1 MNDLIWHR
9 FVTLSAPFFQFPPPY
24 IFFVYVAKIS
34 SKLGTMSKVCSRQI
48 FPSSHTTYI
57 VKRNRKD
64 QCDIPLCNGY
74 LWNLQ
79 NLLLE
84 LSLGHLTFLDNIPYQ
99 RNILLLTMY
108 SHANFFALQMA
119 IRKGLLFVT
128 SVWQC
133 DIDWKVTAL
142 KAFICLLD
150 VCSVLL
156 QCAMLWEC
164 VFSLSLYIRSCF
176 WHIFRSF

>member
-9 FVTLSAPFFQFPPPY
+9 FVTLSAPFFQFPPPD

-84 LSLGHLTFLDNIPYQ
+84 LSLGHLTFFYNIPYQ

-108 SHANFFALQMA
+108 SHANFFVLQMA

-128 SVWQC
+128 SVTMWHR
-133 DIDWKVTAL
+133 L
-142 KAFICLLD
+142 KGHGPKGIYICFRD

-156 QCAMLWEC
+156 HCCNVQCFEN
-164 VFSLSLYIRSCF
+164 VFSL
-176 WHIFRSF
+176 

>member
-84 LSLGHLTFLDNIPYQ
+84 LSLGHLTFFYNIPYQ

-128 SVWQC
+128 SVTMWHR
-133 DIDWKVTAL
+133 L
-142 KAFICLLD
+142 KGHGPKGIYICFRD

-156 QCAMLWEC
+156 HCCNVQCFEN
-164 VFSLSLYIRSCF
+164 VFSL
-176 WHIFRSF
+176 

>member
-84 LSLGHLTFLDNIPYQ
+84 LSLGNLTFLDNIPYQ

-108 SHANFFALQMA
+108 SHANFFPLKKRLAVCDKCVTMWHRLKGHGLKGIYLLARCLFRFTTMCNALGMCFLS
-119 IRKGLLFVT
+119 K
-128 SVWQC
+128 
-133 DIDWKVTAL
+133 
-142 KAFICLLD
+142 FI
-150 VCSVLL
+150 
-156 QCAMLWEC
+156 
-164 VFSLSLYIRSCF
+164 
-176 WHIFRSF
+176 H